1 MGVNGSEGKRKKEQ
15 RTMNRG
21 NTGAQDGDV
30 LFIGRAMAWL
40 TQPGPHNQDG
50 DLPSRI
56 SISIWIW
63 RAS

>member
-1 MGVNGSEGKRKKEQ
+1 
-15 RTMNRG
+15 MNRG